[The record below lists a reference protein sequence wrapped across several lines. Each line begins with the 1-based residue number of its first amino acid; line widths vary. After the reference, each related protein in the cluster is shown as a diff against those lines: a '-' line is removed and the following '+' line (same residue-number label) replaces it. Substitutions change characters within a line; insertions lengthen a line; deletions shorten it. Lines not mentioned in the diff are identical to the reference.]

1 MARLFNEPELIIAT
15 HNPGKLREIAQL
27 FEPFGVQAL
36 SAGELGLPEPMEDG
50 LTFIANAEVKA
61 RAAVEGSDKPA
72 VSDDSGLVVPALG
85 GDPGIYSARWAG
97 PGKNFNVAMK
107 RVQNELGNKDRSAY
121 FVAALALAWPDGHI
135 EMFEGTVHG
144 TLVWPPR
151 GDLGFGY
158 DPMFQ
163 PNGYD
168 ITFGEFEPSA
178 KHAISHRA
186 DAFNQLVAACFAP

>member
-27 FEPFGVQAL
+27 FEPFGVQSL

-107 RVQNELGNKDRSAY
+107 RVQDELGNKDRGAY

>member
-1 MARLFNEPELIIAT
+1 M
-15 HNPGKLREIAQL
+15 H
-27 FEPFGVQAL
+27 
-36 SAGELGLPEPMEDG
+36 
-50 LTFIANAEVKA
+50 
-61 RAAVEGSDKPA
+61 
-72 VSDDSGLVVPALG
+72 ALG
-85 GDPGIYSARWAG
+85 EDTAQ
-97 PGKNFNVAMK
+97 K
-107 RVQNELGNKDRSAY
+107 RKFKTQIICDALACPNIAP
-121 FVAALALAWPDGHI
+121 ALALAWPDGHI

-186 DAFNQLVAACFAP
+186 DAFNQLVAACFAR

>member
-27 FEPFGVQAL
+27 FEPFGVQVL
-36 SAGELGLPEPMEDG
+36 SAGELGLPEPKEDG

-107 RVQNELGNKDRSAY
+107 RVQDELGNKDRGAY

-163 PNGYD
+163 PNGYN

-186 DAFNQLVAACFAP
+186 DAFNQLVAACFSP

>member
-27 FEPFGVQAL
+27 FEPFGVQVL

-107 RVQNELGNKDRSAY
+107 RVQNELGNKDRGAY

-135 EMFEGTVHG
+135 EMFEGTAHG

>member
-27 FEPFGVQAL
+27 FEPFGVQVL
-36 SAGELGLPEPMEDG
+36 SAGELGLSEPMENG

-97 PGKNFNVAMK
+97 PDKNFNVAMK
-107 RVQNELGNKDRSAY
+107 RVQDELGNKDRGAY

-163 PNGYD
+163 PNGHD

>member
-27 FEPFGVQAL
+27 FEPFGVQVL

-107 RVQNELGNKDRSAY
+107 RVQDELGNKDRGAY

>member
-1 MARLFNEPELIIAT
+1 MARLFNESELIIAT

-27 FEPFGVQAL
+27 FEPFGVQVL
-36 SAGELGLPEPMEDG
+36 SAGELGLPEPKEDG
-50 LTFIANAEVKA
+50 RTFIANAEVKA

-107 RVQNELGNKDRSAY
+107 RVQDELGNKDRGAY

-163 PNGYD
+163 PNGYN

-186 DAFNQLVAACFAP
+186 DAFNQLVAACFAQ

>member
-1 MARLFNEPELIIAT
+1 MARLFDEPELIIAT

-27 FEPFGVQAL
+27 FEPFGVKAL

-50 LTFIANAEVKA
+50 LTFTANAEVKA

-97 PGKNFNVAMK
+97 PDKNFNVAMQ
-107 RVQNELGNKDRSAY
+107 RIQNELGNKDRGAY

-135 EMFEGTVHG
+135 EMFEGMVHG

-158 DPMFQ
+158 DPIFQ
-163 PNGYD
+163 PDGYD

-186 DAFNQLVAACFAP
+186 DAFNQMVAACFAP

>member
-27 FEPFGVQAL
+27 FEPLGVQVQ

-107 RVQNELGNKDRSAY
+107 RVQDELGNKDRGAY

-163 PNGYD
+163 PNGYN

>member
-36 SAGELGLPEPMEDG
+36 SAGELGLLEPMEDG
-50 LTFIANAEVKA
+50 LTFIANAEIKA
-61 RAAVEGSDKPA
+61 RAAVENSDKPA

-97 PGKNFNVAMK
+97 PDKNFNVAMK
-107 RVQNELGNKDRSAY
+107 RVQDELGNKDRGAY

-135 EMFEGTVHG
+135 EVFEGTVHG

-163 PNGYD
+163 PNGYN

>member
-27 FEPFGVQAL
+27 FEPFSVQVQ
-36 SAGELGLPEPMEDG
+36 SVGELGLPEPMEDG

-61 RAAVEGSDKPA
+61 RAAVEGSDQPA

-107 RVQNELGNKDRSAY
+107 RVQDELGNKDRRAY

-135 EMFEGTVHG
+135 EIFEGTVHG

>member
-27 FEPFGVQAL
+27 FEPFGVQVQ

-107 RVQNELGNKDRSAY
+107 RVQDELGNKDRGAY

>member
-27 FEPFGVQAL
+27 FKPFGVKVL
-36 SAGELGLPEPMEDG
+36 SASELGLPEPKEDG

-61 RAAVEGSDKPA
+61 RAAVEGSEKPA
-72 VSDDSGLVVPALG
+72 ISDDSGLVVPALG
-85 GDPGIYSARWAG
+85 GDPGVYSARWAG
-97 PGKNFNVAMK
+97 PGKDFNVAMK
-107 RVQNELGNKDRSAY
+107 RIQDQLCNKDRRAY

-135 EMFEGTVHG
+135 EVFEGTVHG

-186 DAFNQLVAACFAP
+186 DAFNQMVAACFAP

>member
-163 PNGYD
+163 PNGHD